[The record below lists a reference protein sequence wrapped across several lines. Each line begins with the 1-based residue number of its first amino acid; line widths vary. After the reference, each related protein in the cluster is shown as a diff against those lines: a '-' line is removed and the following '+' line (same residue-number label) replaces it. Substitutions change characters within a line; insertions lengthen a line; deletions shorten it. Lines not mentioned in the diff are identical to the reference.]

1 MRVLKRGDLRHVL
14 IVLALIGVF
23 SLASNADA
31 YRSITSRKN
40 GVTVDVKP
48 LKFTSGQ
55 PAKFKVRMNT
65 HSVELDED
73 MAAVTTL
80 RDDLGREYKPL
91 NWDGDGPGGHHR
103 TGVLEFPALE
113 GSPKSVTLVIRN
125 IAKVPKRV
133 FQWKLE
139 D

>member
-1 MRVLKRGDLRHVL
+1 MRIFKRGSIRHVL
-14 IVLALIGVF
+14 ILLSLIGVL

-48 LKFTSGQ
+48 LKFTSDQ

-113 GSPKSVTLVIRN
+113 GSPKSITLVIRN
-125 IAKVPKRV
+125 IAKVPKRI
-133 FQWKLE
+133 FQWNLE